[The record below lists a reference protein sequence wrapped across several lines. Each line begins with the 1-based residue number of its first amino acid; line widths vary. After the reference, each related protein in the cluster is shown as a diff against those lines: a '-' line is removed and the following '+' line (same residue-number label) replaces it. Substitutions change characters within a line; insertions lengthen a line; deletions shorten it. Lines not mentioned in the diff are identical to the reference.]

1 MVLLKNY
8 AYGSILISHT
18 YILFKG
24 IIMKD
29 IFDECQ
35 FGEFKLKSR
44 IIRTGGWERDT
55 EDGGFLKPKVFDRY
69 EKMAGNEVGLIVSEM
84 FALDPK
90 DRFYPYCANMNY
102 KGFIKDYKQVTNLS
116 HHFEVPILGQLAFF
130 FFDDG
135 TNQKA
140 EPNDIS
146 LEGIRKLQAEVVMA
160 AKKFSFA
167 GFDGIQINMAH
178 NFYLARFINP
188 YFNQRTDDYGGS
200 TEKRMRI
207 VVEIIKLI
215 KKMVGCHV
223 SFRINAVD
231 GRKGGMT
238 LDESF
243 KIAKILAEA
252 GADSV
257 QITARTISFKFGET
271 GDHAFLSYADRMA
284 KELDI
289 PVILG
294 GTLRDMKTMNE
305 ILNETDIEFLSLAKP
320 FVAQQDFLSEWKENG
335 DGVSRCRACN
345 NCYGKK
351 ESNCF
356 QFGDD

>member
-1 MVLLKNY
+1 
-8 AYGSILISHT
+8 
-18 YILFKG
+18 
-24 IIMKD
+24 MKD

-55 EDGGFLKPKVFDRY
+55 EDGGFLKPQVYDRY
-69 EKMAGNEVGLIVSEM
+69 ERMAGNEVGLIVSEM

-102 KGFIKDYKQVTNLS
+102 KGFIKDYKQVTNLA

-200 TEKRMRI
+200 TEKRMKI

-252 GADSV
+252 GADSI

-305 ILNETDIEFLSLAKP
+305 ILNETDIGFLSLAKP

-351 ESNCF
+351 ESKCF
-356 QFGDD
+356 QFGDE

>member
-1 MVLLKNY
+1 
-8 AYGSILISHT
+8 
-18 YILFKG
+18 
-24 IIMKD
+24 MKD

-200 TEKRMRI
+200 TEKRMKI

-356 QFGDD
+356 QFGDE

>member
-1 MVLLKNY
+1 
-8 AYGSILISHT
+8 
-18 YILFKG
+18 
-24 IIMKD
+24 MKD

-356 QFGDD
+356 QFGDE